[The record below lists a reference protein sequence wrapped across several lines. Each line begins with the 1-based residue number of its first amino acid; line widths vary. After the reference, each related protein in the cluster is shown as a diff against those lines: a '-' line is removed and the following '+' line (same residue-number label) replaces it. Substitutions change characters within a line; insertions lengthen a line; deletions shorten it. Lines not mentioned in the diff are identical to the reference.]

1 MNYEDFENSF
11 TKANR
16 KLRIALALT
25 MTVAVIA
32 IVLQFLERRYYLYRG
47 GAIFE
52 ERPLAE
58 EICRTGFLSL
68 AGGLPNPHLVHG
80 EVIKI
85 AAQDNFTIPVE
96 KVFQVQS
103 LEKDAC
109 KIVFKSEGNLTAF
122 KIILQGSHTNPFYY
136 KLIQVDEIAAKEQI

>member
-68 AGGLPNPHLVHG
+68 AEGLPNPHLVHG
-80 EVIKI
+80 QLIKI
-85 AAQDNFTIPVE
+85 ASQDNFSIPVE
-96 KVFQVQS
+96 KVLQVQS
-103 LEKDAC
+103 LEKEAC
-109 KIVFKSEGNLTAF
+109 KIVFKSEGTLTSF

-136 KLIQVDEIAAKEQI
+136 KLIQVDELAAKEKI